1 MKLQDLHPI
10 KLSEAKDEK
19 PVDTEELET
28 EKPDAEEEQVEDEA
42 EDNADDNSQS
52 DAEEEDESDE
62 EEEEDVG
69 TVAEREGYQKSKK
82 DMYAFGKTRPV
93 TILTKNETLGGLK
106 LTIQYVINPSTGA
119 WVLQACLA
127 GQSQE
132 DMVEFGTGEDPSS
145 LVKSLKKKR
154 KITAHQAVQYLNPPA
169 DGSLNK
175 DDEQESA
182 DESGDD
188 DK

>member
-1 MKLQDLHPI
+1 MKLQDLHPA
-10 KLSEAKDEK
+10 KLVEAKDDLPADDSVELEKNEK
-19 PVDTEELET
+19 P
-28 EKPDAEEEQVEDEA
+28 AEQVEDDSEVEQ
-42 EDNADDNSQS
+42 EDEQDDG
-52 DAEEEDESDE
+52 EEDD
-62 EEEEDVG
+62 EDVG
-69 TVAEREGYQKSKK
+69 TVVEREGYEKSKR

-132 DMVEFGTGEDPSS
+132 DMVEFGTGEDSIS

-169 DGSLNK
+169 DGSLKK

-182 DESGDD
+182 DENGDD

>member
-1 MKLQDLHPI
+1 MKLQDLHPA
-10 KLSEAKDEK
+10 KLVEAKDD
-19 PVDTEELET
+19 VTADVADDSVELEKGK
-28 EKPDAEEEQVEDEA
+28 KPEDQVEDEV
-42 EDNADDNSQS
+42 EQDDG
-52 DAEEEDESDE
+52 EEEQDDGE
-62 EEEEDVG
+62 EDDEDVG
-69 TVAEREGYQKSKK
+69 TVVDREGYEKSKR

-132 DMVEFGTGEDPSS
+132 DMVEFGTGEDSSS

-169 DGSLNK
+169 DGSLKK

-182 DESGDD
+182 DENGDD